1 MSFEIALTGINA
13 INTQLETISNN
24 IANTGTYGYKSGRAN
39 FASMYAG
46 TQPTGVVVS
55 SITQSLDI
63 GGSVLTTGRALDV
76 AISGKGYFATRD
88 TTGETLFTR
97 VGIFSTDAEGFVV
110 DGFGRKLQGY
120 AAVEGSTALGAFG
133 DLTVTKGQLPAKA
146 STSLDY
152 VSNLSADWTTP
163 AVTPFDATDAQTF
176 NSSRVSMVYDSL
188 GVQHTVTQYFVHSN
202 TNQVTVH
209 YAFDGAVLGTTATL
223 QFGTDGALVSPAAA
237 VPVALGTPAG
247 ADAMTLNVDYTG
259 TTQYAGT
266 TTVTVNNT
274 DGYASGVYT
283 GVTVEEDGS
292 VMAQYSNDEKKKVG
306 TVALATFPN
315 EDKLVA
321 VSDTSWT
328 VSNESGEPLYNVPG
342 TGVAGTLTGG
352 ALEQSNVD
360 LTSQLVSLMTAQR
373 NYQANTKV
381 FSTQNAMM
389 QSLMQSM

>member
-55 SITQSLDI
+55 SVTQSLDI

-76 AISGKGYFATRD
+76 AISGKGYFATKD

-97 VGIFSTDAEGFVV
+97 VGVFSTDADGFVV

-133 DLTVTKGQLPAKA
+133 DLAVTKGQIAAKA
-146 STSLDY
+146 SSTLDY
-152 VSNLSADWTTP
+152 VANLSADWTTP
-163 AVTPFDATDAQTF
+163 AVAPFDPTDAQTF
-176 NSSRVSMVYDSL
+176 NSSAVSVAYDSL

-202 TNQVTVH
+202 TNEVTVH
-209 YAFDGAVLGTTATL
+209 YAFDGAILGTTSTL
-223 QFGTDGALVSPAAA
+223 QFGTDGALTSPASA
-237 VPVALGTPAG
+237 VSVALGTPTG
-247 ADAMTLNVDYTG
+247 ADAMTLAVDYTG
-259 TTQYAGT
+259 TTQYAGATT
-266 TTVTVNNT
+266 TTVNST

-283 GVTVEEDGS
+283 GVNIEDDGS
-292 VMAQYSNDEKKKVG
+292 VMAQYSNGEKKQVG

-328 VSNESGEPLYNVPG
+328 ISNESGEPLYNVPG
-342 TGVAGTLTGG
+342 TGVAGTLTAG